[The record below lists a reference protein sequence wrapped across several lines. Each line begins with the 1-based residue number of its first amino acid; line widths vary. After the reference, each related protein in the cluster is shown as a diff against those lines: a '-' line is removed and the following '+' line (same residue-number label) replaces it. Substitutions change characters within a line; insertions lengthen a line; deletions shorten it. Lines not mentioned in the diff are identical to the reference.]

1 MIIFSYKVEIK
12 FKSECLECLK
22 CKWIKIRAI
31 KIFLEYYFR
40 IFHESLLKI
49 LYFLNILLWLH
60 NWSNLQNIVY
70 KIEI

>member
-40 IFHESLLKI
+40 IIVE
-49 LYFLNILLWLH
+49 NIIF
-60 NWSNLQNIVY
+60 SEY
-70 KIEI
+70 SFMAS